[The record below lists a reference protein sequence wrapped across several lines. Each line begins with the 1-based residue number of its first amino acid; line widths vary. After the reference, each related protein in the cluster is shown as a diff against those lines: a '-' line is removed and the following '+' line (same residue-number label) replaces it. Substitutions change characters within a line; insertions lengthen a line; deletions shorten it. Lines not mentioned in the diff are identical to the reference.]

1 MQLAFVAMLIILPVM
16 MAVIFVVTDHKRKLR
31 QMEHLHRE
39 RLAAIEKGLLP
50 PTEPM
55 PDERP
60 SAYLFRGLVFLALGV
75 LFVAGPFA
83 KLGMGF
89 ELTGWVILAGAAASL
104 SFFGWQTLSGK
115 RAARKEISSQVE
127 GP

>member
-1 MQLAFVAMLIILPVM
+1 MQLTFVALLIILPTM
-16 MAVIFVVTDHKRKLR
+16 MAVIFIVTDHKRKL
-31 QMEHLHRE
+31 QQLEHQHRE

-50 PTEPM
+50 PTEPI

-75 LFVAGPFA
+75 LFVVGPFA

-89 ELTGWVILAGAAASL
+89 QLTGWVILAGAAASL
-104 SFFGWQTLSGK
+104 TFFGWQTLSGK
-115 RAARKEISSQVE
+115 RGVRKEDSSQVG